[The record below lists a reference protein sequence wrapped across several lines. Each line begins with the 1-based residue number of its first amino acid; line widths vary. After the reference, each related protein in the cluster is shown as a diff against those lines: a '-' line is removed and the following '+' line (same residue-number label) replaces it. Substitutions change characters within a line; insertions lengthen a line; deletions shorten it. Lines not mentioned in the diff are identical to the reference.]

1 MVKTPGQLQSYVA
14 HVSVS
19 TAISSDRI
27 FQMVLIAICWKDEFS
42 MRVNKKLL
50 PRVPHS
56 LTTCPPDS
64 SHFLPQLNGY
74 IMQSM

>member
-1 MVKTPGQLQSYVA
+1 
-14 HVSVS
+14 
-19 TAISSDRI
+19 
-27 FQMVLIAICWKDEFS
+27 MVLIAICWKDEFS

>member
-1 MVKTPGQLQSYVA
+1 MTPNSMETEVG
-14 HVSVS
+14 
-19 TAISSDRI
+19 SSKKDRI